1 MEDYETIPNI
11 EWGEDCSYDTLH
23 SIITGWCAR
32 IWVASDFGTSRTI
45 LIARWDGAGSGSDVT
60 NLMVWSEKDQ
70 DYCVPMVVK
79 TGNIK
84 RISIL

>member
-1 MEDYETIPNI
+1 MEDYETIPAI

-32 IWVASDFGTSRTI
+32 IWVAGEGTSRTI
-45 LIARWDGAGSGSDVT
+45 LIARWDGGSGDET

-70 DYCVPMVVK
+70 DYCVPVTVK
-79 TGNIK
+79 TGKIV

>member
-1 MEDYETIPNI
+1 MEDYESIPAI

-32 IWVASDFGTSRTI
+32 IWIAEGKHRTI
-45 LIARWDGAGSGSDVT
+45 LIARWDGAGSGDET
-60 NLMVWSEKDQ
+60 KLMVWSEKDQ
-70 DYCVPMVVK
+70 DYCVPTTVK
-79 TGNIK
+79 TGKII